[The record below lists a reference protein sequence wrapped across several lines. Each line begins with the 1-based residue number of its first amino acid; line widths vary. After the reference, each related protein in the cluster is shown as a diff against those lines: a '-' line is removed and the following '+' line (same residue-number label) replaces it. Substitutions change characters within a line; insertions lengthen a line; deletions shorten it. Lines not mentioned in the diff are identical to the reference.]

1 ATVFFLPTIV
11 VVFLTT
17 IVTCSSPQ
25 RSTWAAV
32 PVNDFVATLTF
43 FFCTVFATDCWEAAH
58 ASTLGKA
65 SASTLRTTVTDLRIG
80 FVSLDEGEAFGVD
93 VTAGDARA
101 AQVLLE
107 NGGNR
112 RRPAEEDDSH
122 TDVMHELIEMSC

>member
-1 ATVFFLPTIV
+1 MGSACWLMNTDRSVWFGYTGTLTAVILRTTVFFLPTVV

-65 SASTLRTTVTDLRIG
+65 SASTLTTTVTDLRIG

-93 VTAGDARA
+93 VTAGDA
-101 AQVLLE
+101 
-107 NGGNR
+107 
-112 RRPAEEDDSH
+112 
-122 TDVMHELIEMSC
+122 